1 MRTGS
6 GAKEDIRLSDRERA
20 EGFPRLLSSAV
31 DLTASERADDE
42 SLVGRDETEVD
53 RDASAAGRAHST
65 AGFAPLSTVSRPRST
80 SVSATS

>member
-1 MRTGS
+1 VS

-53 RDASAAGRAHST
+53 R
-65 AGFAPLSTVSRPRST
+65 
-80 SVSATS
+80 

>member
-1 MRTGS
+1 VS

-31 DLTASERADDE
+31 DLTASEWADDE

-53 RDASAAGRAHST
+53 RDRLGRRPRAQHRRIRL
-65 AGFAPLSTVSRPRST
+65 PSTVSRPRST